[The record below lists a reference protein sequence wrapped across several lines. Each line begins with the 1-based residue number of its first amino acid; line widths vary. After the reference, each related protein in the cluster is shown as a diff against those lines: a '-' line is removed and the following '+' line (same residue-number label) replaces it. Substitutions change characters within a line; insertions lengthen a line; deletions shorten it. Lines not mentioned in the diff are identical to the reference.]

1 MSGLGRLCEFAG
13 SPSCRS
19 TCAPSERQVT
29 GALPPDNADQANGV
43 IGRGA
48 GIDLPAGIKVKKSFM
63 SPVGVRMTDRWP
75 NFA

>member
-1 MSGLGRLCEFAG
+1 
-13 SPSCRS
+13 
-19 TCAPSERQVT
+19 VT